1 MTTTFQMTTTF
12 FGVIGRLGIVISA
25 VWLIIQLVKKQPK
38 KLPLM
43 CLAASLV
50 LIVLCMPREI
60 TSDKGKGNH
69 TVTIFNVDS
78 SAETTVSP
86 ETIIL
91 TPEPTATPKNS
102 SAPVKVAKKSI
113 DDVKKALYKNAGSFE
128 YMEVEGDE
136 ATISVNVAESGLALE
151 AVLIKS
157 NGNFTEWRKMKKEL
171 QNFAQNIYKFVKDSG
186 FEDTIVF
193 VNLLNDQNKENSLIM
208 YMNGILIYD
217 AIDN

>member
-1 MTTTFQMTTTF
+1 
-12 FGVIGRLGIVISA
+12 
-25 VWLIIQLVKKQPK
+25 
-38 KLPLM
+38 
-43 CLAASLV
+43 
-50 LIVLCMPREI
+50 
-60 TSDKGKGNH
+60 
-69 TVTIFNVDS
+69 
-78 SAETTVSP
+78 
-86 ETIIL
+86 
-91 TPEPTATPKNS
+91 
-102 SAPVKVAKKSI
+102 
-113 DDVKKALYKNAGSFE
+113 
-128 YMEVEGDE
+128 MEVEGDE

-217 AIDN
+217 AIDS

>member
-60 TSDKGKGNH
+60 TSDKGKENH

-217 AIDN
+217 AIDS